1 MPKLKL
7 PPKRAI
13 KLPSKKVLAAH
24 QMSAKPLAVN
34 GKCRYCGANIMST
47 DTKCP
52 SCGAEGLA
60 EAKPI
65 TDKPATPVN
74 PDVIRAAKIA
84 ESLGSEGGMSS
95 IFDGPGLFG
104 EGCLSMCIMGPF
116 AIVNPFFIAAIVC
129 KLKALDAIKEG
140 RLDDANRL
148 KNRRILFD
156 VLGWLFLPLE
166 LWIAYCLKF
175 G

>member
-24 QMSAKPLAVN
+24 QMSAKPLAIN

-74 PDVIRAAKIA
+74 PDVIRAAEIA

-95 IFDGPGLFG
+95 SCDAGCFG
-104 EGCLSMCIMGPF
+104 EGCLMAPF